1 MKQRVRW
8 LGFAAVLLVITAPVF
23 SDTGFFTTD
32 GSGSIVDAMAEGL
45 RQAYKE
51 DPELSIG
58 ARTCVVDNFTWAD
71 SGIGTAFSDY
81 LRSAMEDA
89 LMRVDEFDLVIRP
102 EDAVFF
108 EENARDLLDGERGA
122 ESSLPMSAY
131 RIFGTY
137 EVSGGRVLL
146 DVKIFSEVF
155 SRMMADIPLNMKLE
169 EIPRGLELYPPNRD
183 VVADV
188 SSELSDLY
196 SGDDDFQVFVS
207 TNRGEGGVFT
217 EGEYLKLYLLSS
229 RDCYLKIYHIDVH
242 GKTTL
247 IFPNRYEKNN
257 FLPGR
262 EVLEFPGSRSPFQ
275 FRIVP
280 PYGTEMIKVVAST
293 RQFSSLEE
301 DFADLG
307 YATRGIFIEK
317 ADEESTEVMA
327 EGLVHF
333 TILKKE

>member
-1 MKQRVRW
+1 MRRHTVL
-8 LGFAAVLLVITAPVF
+8 LGLTAVLLVIAAPVF
-23 SDTGFFTTD
+23 SDTVSSDTA
-32 GSGSIVDAMAEGL
+32 GSASLVSVMAEGL
-45 RQAYKE
+45 RKIYRE

-58 ARTCVVDNFTWAD
+58 ARTCVVDNFTWAE

-102 EDAVFF
+102 EDAAFF
-108 EENARDLLDGERGA
+108 GGEARELLKEERGA

-131 RIFGTY
+131 RIFGSY
-137 EVSGGRVLL
+137 EVVEGKVLL

-155 SRMMADIPLNMKLE
+155 SRLMADFPLSMELE
-169 EIPRGLELYPPNRD
+169 EVPRGLEFYPPNRD

-196 SGDDDFQVFVS
+196 SGDDDFKIFVS
-207 TNRGEGGVFT
+207 TNRGEGGVFA

-242 GKTTL
+242 GRTVL

-262 EVLEFPGSRSPFQ
+262 EVLEFPGARSPFQ

-333 TILKKE
+333 TILEKK

>member
-1 MKQRVRW
+1 MRQLVRW
-8 LGFAAVLLVITAPVF
+8 SVVIAALLVTAMPVYSDTASSITA
-23 SDTGFFTTD
+23 D
-32 GSGSIVDAMAEGL
+32 SGSIVSDMAAGL
-45 RQAYKE
+45 RQVYQE

-58 ARTCVVDNFTWAD
+58 ARTCVIDNFTWAD

-108 EENARDLLDGERGA
+108 AQEARELLDGERGA

-155 SRMMADIPLNMKLE
+155 SRLMADFPLSMELE

-217 EGEYLKLYLLSS
+217 EGEYLKLYLLAS

-257 FLPGR
+257 YLPGR

-317 ADEESTEVMA
+317 ADEESTEIMA

>member
-1 MKQRVRW
+1 MRRQIIW
-8 LGFAAVLLVITAPVF
+8 LCLAAVLLVAAVPGF
-23 SDTGFFTTD
+23 SDTAYSGKGGFD
-32 GSGSIVDAMAEGL
+32 SLVSAMAEGL
-45 RQAYKE
+45 RQVYRE
-51 DPELSIG
+51 EPELSIG

-108 EENARDLLDGERGA
+108 GEEARELLDGERGA

-131 RIFGTY
+131 RIFGSY
-137 EVSGGRVLL
+137 EVSGGKVLL

-155 SRMMADIPLNMKLE
+155 SRLMADIPLSMELE

-183 VVADV
+183 VVTDV
-188 SSELSDLY
+188 SSELNDLY

-229 RDCYLKIYHIDVH
+229 RDCFLKVYHIDVH
-242 GKTTL
+242 GRTTL